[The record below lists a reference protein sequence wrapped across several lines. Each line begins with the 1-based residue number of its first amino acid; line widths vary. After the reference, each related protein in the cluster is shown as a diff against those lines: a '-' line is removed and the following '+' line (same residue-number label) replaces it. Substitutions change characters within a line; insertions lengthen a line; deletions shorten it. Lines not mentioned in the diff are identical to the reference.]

1 MWQGHL
7 QKVENTDLWAHS
19 DTVTDELILGLVAQ
33 LDGGDFSPEA
43 VVDSFE
49 YFTADNLIVN
59 EKKYRLV
66 WLIERDE
73 LFIGVVNAYRRR

>member
-1 MWQGHL
+1 MIRRAYSVSITVNGHHI
-7 QKVENTDLWAHS
+7 K
-19 DTVTDELILGLVAQ
+19 TVL
-33 LDGGDFSPEA
+33 
-43 VVDSFE
+43 DSFE